1 VHEEELAMTVVAM
14 SAAYGARG
22 GIIGPALARRLG
34 VPFVDRALALRVAG
48 ALDVSV
54 DEAISQWEEPPARS
68 FAERILSSFLGID
81 TGAPV
86 GPPPEIVTPDDFRR
100 AAEAA
105 VLEQAATGE
114 GVILGRGAVAALRD
128 QAGVLRVRLS
138 GPAEGRLAHAM
149 EVAELD
155 RRAAQEAMRR
165 IDRYHADYLREFY
178 DVDIDDPALYHVA
191 LDATALDTDT
201 CVSLIETAARAL

>member
-1 VHEEELAMTVVAM
+1 MTVVAI
-14 SAAYGARG
+14 SAAYGAG
-22 GIIGPALARRLG
+22 GGTVGPALAARLG

-54 DEAISQWEEPPARS
+54 DEAISQWDEPPERS
-68 FAERILSSFLGID
+68 FLERLLSNFLGVD

-86 GPPPEIVTPDDFRR
+86 GPPPETVSPDDFRR

-128 QAGVLRVRLS
+128 HPYVLRVRLS
-138 GPAEGRLAHAM
+138 GPAELRLARAR
-149 EVAELD
+149 EAGGLD
-155 RRAAQEAMRR
+155 EADATAAMRR
-165 IDRYHADYLREFY
+165 IDRFHADYLREFY
-178 DVDIDDPALYHVA
+178 DVDIDDPSLYHVA
-191 LDATALDTDT
+191 LDSTALGADA
-201 CVSLIETAARAL
+201 CVDLLETAARAL